1 MGKSIAVLGVG
12 RFGRTL
18 ALELSREGAEVLA
31 VDRDDLIIE
40 KIADDVTCAIA
51 AELSDEDA
59 IRKLGLEEM
68 DAVVIS
74 MGSDLQASII
84 SIMVAREQGVPYI
97 VAKAS
102 SKRMGAILTK
112 IGADHVIYPE
122 EEAGLRCAKTL
133 LTDAIHDVL
142 EIDADLCI
150 LRILPFK
157 EWIGK
162 RLGQLDLRKHY
173 GINVIAMRKQDQ
185 TDTRI
190 NSDTVIP
197 DDSEL
202 FVLVNKEDIYKIR

>member
-40 KIADDVTCAIA
+40 KIADDVTSAIA

-59 IRKLGLEEM
+59 IKKLGLEAM

-102 SKRMGAILTK
+102 SERMGAILTK
-112 IGADHVIYPE
+112 IGADRVIYPE
-122 EEAGLRCAKTL
+122 AEAGLRCAKTL

-162 RLGQLDLRKHY
+162 KLGQLDLRKRY